1 MAEVATMSALAK
13 RAARNRE
20 HNQMVWRKLGFFT
33 VLMIVLPVGTFY
45 GVKRLI
51 KPDTLHA
58 DMWSGFAAVLMVNI
72 VIGLYILSAFLE
84 TDGEEAGA
92 PPAVGRFAKETK
104 KDL

>member
-1 MAEVATMSALAK
+1 MAEVATMSTRAT

-33 VLMIVLPVGTFY
+33 LLMIVLPVSTFY
-45 GVKRLI
+45 GVRRLI

-58 DMWSGFAAVLMVNI
+58 DMWSGFAAILMVNI

-84 TDGEEAGA
+84 KDDEAPSA

-104 KDL
+104 KEL